1 MRRLVRSKYEV
12 VRFCIILVCK
22 WLIIIKF
29 KEKRFGILMQLTNKK
44 RAIKEKV
51 DNIVF
56 FNGVLDI
63 RAGGPSGYIANLKES
78 ISQYSIS
85 SKIAFI
91 SKGNTAIKERKYTI
105 RKNIARIASLFIPIR
120 KYRKKLREQIFTFL
134 TNPMAIG
141 LENRLIGNIFVFLTL
156 KAPFD
161 CLKLILAI
169 YYRGYIKQLDKY
181 HFKTIICH
189 YVVDAVFIKNY
200 LKYRKI
206 EAKLMLMSHS
216 PEPMSEEAYH
226 LAKLRQIPNAD
237 KIYAIFQKIEK
248 DAFNQA
254 DILVFPSKE
263 AMEPYLK
270 GLDYFE
276 ELAKNKKVM
285 FIRTCC
291 AGLKNSTRDI
301 REEFGIKTKYIISFI
316 GRHTAIKG
324 YDILKS
330 IADEIL
336 AKRDDITFVIGGGQ
350 TSEISPLDNSRWI
363 ELGKINPADLLKIT
377 DLFILPNRQTYFDLI
392 LIETLSSGV
401 PILASNTGG
410 NKTVYQDTKAIELYD
425 TQNDCIN
432 KIENFIDTSEEY
444 KNKQRKL
451 AKIAYENN
459 YTLEHFAKNYND
471 LIINL
476 IKEYS

>member
-1 MRRLVRSKYEV
+1 MKQ
-12 VRFCIILVCK
+12 
-22 WLIIIKF
+22 
-29 KEKRFGILMQLTNKK
+29 KEN
-44 RAIKEKV
+44 V

-78 ISQYSIS
+78 ISQYHIS
-85 SKIAFI
+85 SSIAFI
-91 SKGNTAIKERKYTI
+91 SMDNVIIKKHQYKI
-105 RKNIARIASLFIPIR
+105 QKNIARIFSLFIPIR
-120 KYRKKLREQIFTFL
+120 KYRKKLREKIFAFL
-134 TNPMAIG
+134 IRKASFNYLEIDAI
-141 LENRLIGNIFVFLTL
+141 E
-156 KAPFD
+156 
-161 CLKLILAI
+161 
-169 YYRGYIKQLDKY
+169 YRGYIKQLDKY
-181 HFKTIICH
+181 QFKTIICH
-189 YVVDAVFIKNY
+189 HVKDAIFIKNY

-226 LAKLRQIPNAD
+226 LAKLEQDQNAD
-237 KIYAIFQKIEK
+237 KIYAMLQKIEK

-254 DILVFPSKE
+254 DVLVFPSKE

-276 ELAKNKKVM
+276 ELTKSKKLM

-291 AGLKNSTRDI
+291 ARLDIENSIRDI

-324 YDILKS
+324 YDVLKS
-330 IADEIL
+330 IADKIL

-350 TSEISPLDNSRWI
+350 TSEISPLDHPRWI

-410 NKTVYQDTKAIELYD
+410 NKTVYQDTQAIELYD
-425 TQNDCIN
+425 NQDDCIN
-432 KIENFIDTSEEY
+432 KIENFIDTSKEY
-444 KNKQRKL
+444 KNQQRKL

-459 YTLEHFAKNYND
+459 YTLEHFAKNYNN

-476 IKEYS
+476 TKEYEQ